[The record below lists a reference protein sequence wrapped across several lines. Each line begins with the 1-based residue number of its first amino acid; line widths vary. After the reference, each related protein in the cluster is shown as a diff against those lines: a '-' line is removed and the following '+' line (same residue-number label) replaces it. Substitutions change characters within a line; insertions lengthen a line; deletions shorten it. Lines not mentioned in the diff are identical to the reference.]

1 MDGILNQSILLTGLV
16 IFVAR
21 ICDVS
26 IGTIRTIATVQGRT
40 VIAFSLAII
49 EITIWVTVAGTVINQ
64 IHNHPLLVVF
74 YAFGYATGNVVGIIV
89 ERKLA
94 FGLMVLRVITREAG
108 QAIAKALRI
117 KGQPVTIFMGQ
128 GMRGPVAELYI
139 ACRRK
144 DLKWIIPNIN
154 AEDPDAFYVMESA
167 RDFNRVL
174 KPTTAPIGGWR
185 AVNKRK

>member
-1 MDGILNQSILLTGLV
+1 MLSNNVLLTGLI
-16 IFVAR
+16 IFASR

-40 VIAFSLAII
+40 AIAFTLAII
-49 EITIWVTVAGTVINQ
+49 EISIWVTVAGTVINQ
-64 IHNHPLLVVF
+64 IHDRPLLVLF

-94 FGLMVLRVITREAG
+94 FGLTVLRVITREAG

-117 KGQPVTIFMGQ
+117 KGQPVTIFLGQ

-144 DLKWIIPNIN
+144 DLKWIIPKVN
-154 AEDPDAFYVMESA
+154 AADPEAFYVMESA

-174 KPTTAPIGGWR
+174 KPTAAPIGGWR